1 MESGII
7 KWHVHCTVCGA
18 FLEKSS
24 NSNSEIMCNK
34 CHTTLEIFVKNDMVS
49 VRPIHIRDEQLKS
62 RMRTYSRKMMNQKY
76 FLVLEIVEV
85 FVLSGFFMFLNF
97 LCFRHCILASHL
109 LYM

>member
-34 CHTTLEIFVKNDMVS
+34 CHTTLEIFVKNDMVIGS
-49 VRPIHIRDEQLKS
+49 SDPHS
-62 RMRTYSRKMMNQKY
+62 
-76 FLVLEIVEV
+76 
-85 FVLSGFFMFLNF
+85 
-97 LCFRHCILASHL
+97 
-109 LYM
+109 

>member
-34 CHTTLEIFVKNDMVS
+34 CHTTLEIFIKNDMVS

-62 RMRTYSRKMMNQKY
+62 RMRTYSRTVVPNR
-76 FLVLEIVEV
+76 
-85 FVLSGFFMFLNF
+85 LSRSWNRLQ
-97 LCFRHCILASHL
+97 LCLPVDH
-109 LYM
+109 